1 MAQQK
6 SEQVFTMQPAAG
18 LWWSGVTVRSNK
30 QQQQEP
36 AVSTCGLMLALP
48 ILPVPLELGVEKSEF
63 SRAEVGKLM
72 RFFHPVSLPLCH
84 RGGRMSVNIQVGIW
98 LIVRE

>member
-6 SEQVFTMQPAAG
+6 SEQVFALQPAAG
-18 LWWSGVTVRSNK
+18 LCWSEVTVRSNK

-72 RFFHPVSLPLCH
+72 RFFSSCFPSLVPQ
-84 RGGRMSVNIQVGIW
+84 R
-98 LIVRE
+98 RENEC